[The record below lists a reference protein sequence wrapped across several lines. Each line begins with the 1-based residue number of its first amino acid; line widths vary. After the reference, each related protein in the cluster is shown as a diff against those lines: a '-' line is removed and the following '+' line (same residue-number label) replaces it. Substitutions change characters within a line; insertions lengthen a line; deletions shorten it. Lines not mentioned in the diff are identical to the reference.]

1 MPAVVVELEAGEE
14 ITSEVGNIGQGT
26 YINKNQDKRW
36 HRKGIVKDVWWR
48 RHDRYRCNRSG
59 KGLYSN
65 NVTAKTW
72 RDAYTVYKG

>member
-1 MPAVVVELEAGEE
+1 MRWLLNLKQVKKLLVKLGDR
-14 ITSEVGNIGQGT
+14 SRT
-26 YINKNQDKRW
+26 YRNKNQDKRW